1 MIVVC
6 HPGTGSRQREKVGG
20 IGPDF
25 VLRLMERLSRFR
37 QHRIGFVGIVANGFI
52 TILAF
57 TIWRV
62 LFNNYS
68 KEVFDA
74 SASAIGIIQA
84 VREVPGLL
92 GFGMGLIALVAS
104 EIRIATLSI
113 VINGVGLIIAGM
125 ADSLWMLGFGTFVMS
140 VGFHYFISS
149 NQSLLLRFIR
159 GRESGRL
166 QGVSASWES
175 VAGVAGT
182 ALVFLLTLVLGY
194 REILIGSGA
203 AIIVT
208 GVFLTFKYR
217 SNRSAAE
224 QPTFKVERHY
234 WLYYTI
240 SFLRGCRRHIFTTFA
255 IYLLVANQGLNVE
268 YVALLLLATS
278 AITILTTRQ
287 IGNLTESIGER
298 HILIGSSLVLVFVF
312 LGYAYIT
319 SLYLL
324 LGLFVF
330 DHVLFGSSVALQS
343 YLRKIAPKGEL
354 TQQLSIG
361 LTMNHVAAVIIPV
374 AGGVMWDL
382 LGYRTTFLLG
392 AAIVALDMCFSFLID
407 PGKGKRTPLLAGKE
421 A

>member
-1 MIVVC
+1 MV
-6 HPGTGSRQREKVGG
+6 QQ
-20 IGPDF
+20 D
-25 VLRLMERLSRFR
+25 
-37 QHRIGFVGIVANGFI
+37 RIGFKGIVTNGFI

-113 VINGVGLIIAGM
+113 IINGIGLIIAGM
-125 ADSLWMLGFGTFVMS
+125 ADSLWMLGVGTFVMS
-140 VGFHYFISS
+140 IGFHYFVSS

-182 ALVFLLTLVLGY
+182 AVVFFLTLFLGY

-203 AIIVT
+203 AIVLC
-208 GVFLTFKYR
+208 GMYLTFRYR
-217 SNRSAAE
+217 SNRAAAE

-255 IYLLVANQGLNVE
+255 IFLLVANQGLNVE
-268 YVALLLLATS
+268 YVALLLFATS
-278 AITILTTRQ
+278 GITILTARQ
-287 IGNLTESIGER
+287 MGNLTQSLGER
-298 HILIGSSLVLVFVF
+298 PILVGSSLVLVFVF
-312 LGYAYIT
+312 FGYAYIT

-324 LGLFVF
+324 IGLFVV

-361 LTMNHVAAVIIPV
+361 LTTNHIAAVIIPV
-374 AGGVMWDL
+374 AGGIMWDT

-392 AAIVALDMCFSFLID
+392 AAIVALDVCFSLLIN
-407 PGKGKRTPLLAGKE
+407 PNKAKAIPALARE
-421 A
+421 